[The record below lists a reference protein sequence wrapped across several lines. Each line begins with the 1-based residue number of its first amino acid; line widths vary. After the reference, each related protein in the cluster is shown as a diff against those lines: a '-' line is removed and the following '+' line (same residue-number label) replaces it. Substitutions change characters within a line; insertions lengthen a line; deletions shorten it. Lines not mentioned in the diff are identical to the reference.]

1 MPSTKS
7 RTAVTSGQRR
17 TMKKLMA
24 TGVPAGAVANLL
36 LSVICLSGALSGAG
50 MVSASALPS
59 ASFPSN
65 SNGVPNSASADVGH
79 RRTSCVAVHPI
90 LKQRG
95 VDPIDMPI
103 DPIPDLS
110 LRHCEVPAGGG
121 TCCTQMTEHKLALHA
136 KTMLERNTKDNISKL
151 SSVLGTRAQRFNE
164 FFEELLGQSKHEFH
178 AMFKRTYGTI
188 YEQNSYVFADLFA
201 ELERYYAHGKVD
213 LSETM
218 DHFFNILFQKMFTVL
233 NAQYTFDNK
242 YLGCVSE
249 HMKDLKPFGDVPDKL
264 SVQIKR
270 SFVATRTY
278 AQALASAADAARNM
292 INVRLSAECTAALTR
307 MSTCNVCAGQTKKPC
322 EAYCVNVMKGCFPS
336 YEEVSTE
343 WDTFVAKMERISE
356 RLLGPFNIVMV
367 VQPIDIK
374 ISEAI
379 MNFQE
384 NGKDI
389 SDRIFQG
396 CGQPA
401 LGRMRRSLNDK
412 TDALFEQPA
421 TVNGVEPQ
429 SRLMTTMEQQQFP
442 LVEGITRRSNVVSD
456 PDTSEND
463 SQFTFDD
470 EGVEQ
475 EDDNGGGAEKH
486 ITKRAAGTNAGGGD
500 STSRELKYEPLQF
513 SDGDVQFT
521 NSNGPPVSGL
531 AGTGS
536 HHTSGSSSSS
546 SSSSSISSSGIN
558 VAGAGGAGG
567 RANRRKHKGGRKQTN
582 DQDEQDN
589 QEPMIDRMVKDIRQK
604 VSNSKRFWAQLP
616 YMLCNN
622 EDNAEQPAS
631 DTSCWNGTAIDR
643 YQPKIVTGETDNN
656 PEFPN
661 RVFQSRQSTIVQQ
674 QLFIL
679 RTAISHLSNAYIGHD
694 VEWND
699 QEDGYY
705 GSGSGQGSGIDY
717 EETAG
722 SGMGLWEIDVRND
735 RRPGSV
741 DSVPPAIGKGV
752 VGGNGD
758 DSSNPIG
765 GNPIIFREPIHNNFD
780 NTDPRSGVPS
790 VVTGVSGTTGTSGGT
805 STAGSS
811 HGTPEMSIERA
822 LLQFFLPIV
831 MAWFG
836 GLVTDLL

>member
-1 MPSTKS
+1 MPSTQS
-7 RTAVTSGQRR
+7 RTRKAGATTHRRR
-17 TMKKLMA
+17 TMKKIMG
-24 TGVPAGAVANLL
+24 TGAPLAGLVTNLL
-36 LSVICLSGALSGAG
+36 LSVVCLSGDLSGVG
-50 MVSASALPS
+50 MVRASAIPT

-65 SNGVPNSASADVGH
+65 GNGVANSATLADVGH
-79 RRTSCVAVHPI
+79 RRASCVAVHPI

-110 LRHCEVPAGGG
+110 LRHCDVPPGGG

-151 SSVLGTRAQRFNE
+151 SSVLGARAQRFNE

-188 YEQNSYVFADLFA
+188 YEQNSGVFADLFA

-249 HMKDLKPFGDVPDKL
+249 HMKELKPFGDVPDKL

-322 EAYCVNVMKGCFPS
+322 ESYCVNVMKGCFPS
-336 YEEVSTE
+336 YEEVGTE

-356 RLLGPFNIVMV
+356 RLLGPFNIFMV

-384 NGKDI
+384 NGKVI

-401 LGRMRRSLNDK
+401 LGRMRRSLDDK
-412 TDALFEQPA
+412 GNTLAINGIESQP
-421 TVNGVEPQ
+421 
-429 SRLMTTMEQQQFP
+429 RLITTFGQQQLP
-442 LVEGITRRSNVVSD
+442 LVEGIARHPIVLND
-456 PDTSEND
+456 PEPSEYD

-470 EGVEQ
+470 EGEQ
-475 EDDNGGGAEKH
+475 QDEDNSNGAEKH
-486 ITKRAAGTNAGGGD
+486 ITKRSAATNAGGGD

-521 NSNGPPVSGL
+521 NSNGPPVGGMPGS
-531 AGTGS
+531 TS
-536 HHTSGSSSSS
+536 HHSSSNGNGNGNS
-546 SSSSSISSSGIN
+546 
-558 VAGAGGAGG
+558 AGG
-567 RANRRKHKGGRKQTN
+567 RPNRRKHKGGRKQPN
-582 DQDEQDN
+582 EQDEHDN
-589 QEPMIDRMVKDIRQK
+589 MEPMIDRMVKDIRQK
-604 VSNSKRFWAQLP
+604 VSNSKRFWSQLP

-622 EDNAEQPAS
+622 EDNVEQPSS
-631 DTSCWNGTAIDR
+631 DTNCWNGTAVDR
-643 YQPKIVTGETDNN
+643 YLPKVVISETDNN

-722 SGMGLWEIDVRND
+722 SGMGLWEIDVRNE

-741 DSVPPAIGKGV
+741 DAMPPSSGKG
-752 VGGNGD
+752 GNIDGTS
-758 DSSNPIG
+758 DSDVQF
-765 GNPIIFREPIHNNFD
+765 PIIRHDPVPTSNFD
-780 NTDPRSGVPS
+780 HTGSRSGLPNP
-790 VVTGVSGTTGTSGGT
+790 TGSGGSTADSGASGGT
-805 STAGSS
+805 SSSAGSS
-811 HGTPEMSIERA
+811 HSAPEMSIERA
-822 LLQFFLPIV
+822 MLQFFLPIA

-836 GLVTDLL
+836 GLVADLL

>member
-1 MPSTKS
+1 MLPF
-7 RTAVTSGQRR
+7 
-17 TMKKLMA
+17 
-24 TGVPAGAVANLL
+24 GAR
-36 LSVICLSGALSGAG
+36 S
-50 MVSASALPS
+50 
-59 ASFPSN
+59 
-65 SNGVPNSASADVGH
+65 
-79 RRTSCVAVHPI
+79 
-90 LKQRG
+90 
-95 VDPIDMPI
+95 
-103 DPIPDLS
+103 
-110 LRHCEVPAGGG
+110 
-121 TCCTQMTEHKLALHA
+121 
-136 KTMLERNTKDNISKL
+136 
-151 SSVLGTRAQRFNE
+151 

-249 HMKDLKPFGDVPDKL
+249 HMKELKPFGDVPDKL

-278 AQALASAADAARNM
+278 AQALASAAEAARNM
-292 INVRLSAECTAALTR
+292 INVRLSPECTAALTR

-322 EAYCVNVMKGCFPS
+322 ESYCVNVMKGCFPS

-401 LGRMRRSLNDK
+401 LGRMRRAVNDQ
-412 TDALFEQPA
+412 AVASFAMNGYESQP
-421 TVNGVEPQ
+421 
-429 SRLMTTMEQQQFP
+429 RLITTLEQQQLP
-442 LVEGITRRSNVVSD
+442 LVEGIGRQRAIALAAEELSESD
-456 PDTSEND
+456 A
-463 SQFTFDD
+463 QFTFEGEEQD
-470 EGVEQ
+470 E
-475 EDDNGGGAEKH
+475 DTTAGGSD
-486 ITKRAAGTNAGGGD
+486 KRISKRSATGTNAGGGD

-521 NSNGPPVSGL
+521 NSNGPPVSG
-531 AGTGS
+531 ASGNSNGS
-536 HHTSGSSSSS
+536 GGS
-546 SSSSSISSSGIN
+546 
-558 VAGAGGAGG
+558 AGG
-567 RANRRKHKGGRKQTN
+567 RTNRRKHKGGRKQTSE
-582 DQDEQDN
+582 QDEQDN
-589 QEPMIDRMVKDIRQK
+589 HEPMIDRMVKDIRQK

-622 EDNAEQPAS
+622 EEIAEPPAN
-631 DTSCWNGTAIDR
+631 DASCWNGTTVDR
-643 YQPKIVTGETDNN
+643 YQPNIIMGETDTN

-661 RVFQSRQSTIVQQ
+661 RVFQVRQSTIVQQ

-694 VEWND
+694 VEWSD

-722 SGMGLWEIDVRND
+722 SGMGLWEIDVRNE
-735 RRPGSV
+735 RRPGADTDDEV
-741 DSVPPAIGKGV
+741 YVPPKISFDSPRGPSGGISEIGHGPATNDLDYTGTV
-752 VGGNGD
+752 
-758 DSSNPIG
+758 
-765 GNPIIFREPIHNNFD
+765 
-780 NTDPRSGVPS
+780 GVPS
-790 VVTGVSGTTGTSGGT
+790 IGGSGDVTGSGGAGGT
-805 STAGSS
+805 SNAGSS
-811 HGTPEMSIERA
+811 HSTPVLSIERA

-836 GLVTDLL
+836 GLFADLL

>member
-1 MPSTKS
+1 
-7 RTAVTSGQRR
+7 
-17 TMKKLMA
+17 
-24 TGVPAGAVANLL
+24 
-36 LSVICLSGALSGAG
+36 
-50 MVSASALPS
+50 
-59 ASFPSN
+59 
-65 SNGVPNSASADVGH
+65 
-79 RRTSCVAVHPI
+79 
-90 LKQRG
+90 
-95 VDPIDMPI
+95 
-103 DPIPDLS
+103 
-110 LRHCEVPAGGG
+110 
-121 TCCTQMTEHKLALHA
+121 
-136 KTMLERNTKDNISKL
+136 
-151 SSVLGTRAQRFNE
+151 
-164 FFEELLGQSKHEFH
+164 
-178 AMFKRTYGTI
+178 MFKRTYGTI

-249 HMKDLKPFGDVPDKL
+249 HMKELKPFGDVPDKL

-336 YEEVSTE
+336 FEEVSIE

-389 SDRIFQG
+389 SERIFQG

-412 TDALFEQPA
+412 IDALFEPTAAVKGVKPQP
-421 TVNGVEPQ
+421 
-429 SRLMTTMEQQQFP
+429 RLITAMEQQQLP
-442 LVEGITRRSNVVSD
+442 LVEGITRRSNVLSD
-456 PDTSEND
+456 PDASEND

-475 EDDNGGGAEKH
+475 DDDNSGSEKH
-486 ITKRAAGTNAGGGD
+486 ITKRSAGTNTGGGD

-531 AGTGS
+531 PGTGP
-536 HHTSGSSSSS
+536 HHATSGSDVNGG
-546 SSSSSISSSGIN
+546 SGN
-558 VAGAGGAGG
+558 GAGG

-604 VSNSKRFWAQLP
+604 VSNSKRFWTQLP

-622 EDNAEQPAS
+622 EDNAEQPTS
-631 DTSCWNGTAIDR
+631 DASCWNGTAVDR
-643 YQPKIVTGETDNN
+643 YQPKIVAGETDNN

-661 RVFQSRQSTIVQQ
+661 KMFQSRPSTIVQQ

-717 EETAG
+717 EESAG
-722 SGMGLWEIDVRND
+722 SGMGLWEIDVRNE

-741 DSVPPAIGKGV
+741 DSVPPSIGKGAGV
-752 VGGNGD
+752 NVD

-765 GNPIIFREPIHNNFD
+765 GNPIIFREPVHTNFD
-780 NTDPRSGVPS
+780 DTDPRSGVPS
-790 VVTGVSGTTGTSGGT
+790 VVSGSGVSGSSGG
-805 STAGSS
+805 AG
-811 HGTPEMSIERA
+811 GTNSGGSLHDAPEMSIERA

-831 MAWFG
+831 VAWFG

>member
-1 MPSTKS
+1 MDHHPEKDAIASPPLK
-7 RTAVTSGQRR
+7 
-17 TMKKLMA
+17 
-24 TGVPAGAVANLL
+24 NL
-36 LSVICLSGALSGAG
+36 
-50 MVSASALPS
+50 
-59 ASFPSN
+59 N
-65 SNGVPNSASADVGH
+65 
-79 RRTSCVAVHPI
+79 
-90 LKQRG
+90 
-95 VDPIDMPI
+95 
-103 DPIPDLS
+103 
-110 LRHCEVPAGGG
+110 LRHCEIPPGGG
-121 TCCTQMTEHKLALHA
+121 TCCTQMSEHKLALHA
-136 KTMLERNTKDNISKL
+136 KTTLERNTKDNISKL

-201 ELERYYAHGKVD
+201 ELERYYKHGKVD

-249 HMKDLKPFGDVPDKL
+249 HMKELKPFGDVPDKL

-278 AQALASAADAARNM
+278 AQALASAAEAARNM

-307 MSTCNVCAGQTKKPC
+307 MSTCNVCAGQTTKPC
-322 EAYCVNVMKGCFPS
+322 ESYCVNVMRGCFPS
-336 YEEVSTE
+336 YDEVSTE
-343 WDTFVAKMERISE
+343 WDTFVGKMERISE

-401 LGRMRRSLNDK
+401 LGGRMRRSLDNV
-412 TDALFEQPA
+412 A
-421 TVNGVEPQ
+421 NGGGDSHP
-429 SRLMTTMEQQQFP
+429 RLVTPLDEQQLP
-442 LVEGITRRSNVVSD
+442 LVEGFNRRSITILASSD
-456 PDTSEND
+456 SAESD

-470 EGVEQ
+470 EGEEQ
-475 EDDNGGGAEKH
+475 DQDEKRLNKRSAGSANG
-486 ITKRAAGTNAGGGD
+486 GGGD

-521 NSNGPPVSGL
+521 NSNGPPVSG
-531 AGTGS
+531 GGS
-536 HHTSGSSSSS
+536 NS
-546 SSSSSISSSGIN
+546 N
-558 VAGAGGAGG
+558 ANGANGG
-567 RANRRKHKGGRKQTN
+567 RPNRRKHKGGRKQSSE
-582 DQDEQDN
+582 QDEQEN

-604 VSNSKRFWAQLP
+604 VSNSKRFWTQLP

-622 EDNAEQPAS
+622 DELAEPPAN
-631 DTSCWNGTAIDR
+631 DASCWNGTAVDR
-643 YQPKIVTGETDNN
+643 YQPNIIIGETDTN

-661 RVFQSRQSTIVQQ
+661 RVFQARQSTIVQQ
-674 QLFIL
+674 QLFVL

-694 VEWND
+694 VEWTD

-705 GSGSGQGSGIDY
+705 GSGSGQGSGIDD
-717 EETAG
+717 EETVG
-722 SGMGLWEIDVRND
+722 SGMGLWEIDVRNE
-735 RRPGSV
+735 RRPSGGSTHSIPKIFA
-741 DSVPPAIGKGV
+741 DGGGV
-752 VGGNGD
+752 GGAGGGIISFDGGNGGAGGPD
-758 DSSNPIG
+758 HNGPITNDLDYTGSRSGFPSLDGSGGAAGGASGSSGTSSIG
-765 GNPIIFREPIHNNFD
+765 GSH
-780 NTDPRSGVPS
+780 S
-790 VVTGVSGTTGTSGGT
+790 V
-805 STAGSS
+805 
-811 HGTPEMSIERA
+811 PEMSIERA
-822 LLQFFLPIV
+822 LLQFFLPIA

-836 GLVTDLL
+836 ALFDDLL

>member
-1 MPSTKS
+1 MAS
-7 RTAVTSGQRR
+7 QRR
-17 TMKKLMA
+17 TMQKLA
-24 TGVPAGAVANLL
+24 KGAGVVPVNLL
-36 LSVICLSGALSGAG
+36 LMVSVCLIGALSGAG
-50 MVSASALPS
+50 MVSASAIPA

-65 SNGVPNSASADVGH
+65 GNGIANSASADVGGHH
-79 RRTSCVAVHPI
+79 RRPSCVAVHPL

-103 DPIPDLS
+103 DPIPDLN
-110 LRHCEVPAGGG
+110 LRHCEVPPGGG
-121 TCCTQMTEHKLALHA
+121 TCCTQMTEHKLALHT
-136 KTMLERNTKDNISKL
+136 KTMVERNIKDNISKL

-164 FFEELLGQSKHEFH
+164 FFEELLVQSKHGFH

-249 HMKDLKPFGDVPDKL
+249 HMKELKPFGDVPDML
-264 SVQIKR
+264 SLQIKR
-270 SFVATRTY
+270 SFIATRKY
-278 AQALASAADAARNM
+278 AQALASAAEAARNM

-322 EAYCVNVMKGCFPS
+322 ESYCVNVMKGCFPS
-336 YEEVSTE
+336 YEEIGTE
-343 WDTFVAKMERISE
+343 WDTFVSKMERIAE

-367 VQPIDIK
+367 VQPIDVK

-401 LGRMRRSLNDK
+401 LGRMRRSASKQVADSFATNG
-412 TDALFEQPA
+412 FESQP
-421 TVNGVEPQ
+421 
-429 SRLMTTMEQQQFP
+429 RLITTMGQQQLP
-442 LVEGITRRSNVVSD
+442 LVEGIGRRAMALAA
-456 PDTSEND
+456 PDSSESAD
-463 SQFTFDD
+463 SQFTFEGEEQD
-470 EGVEQ
+470 E
-475 EDDNGGGAEKH
+475 DTAADASDKR
-486 ITKRAAGTNAGGGD
+486 ISKRAAGTNADGGD

-521 NSNGPPVSGL
+521 NSNGPPVSGSTGNS
-531 AGTGS
+531 AGSGDGS
-536 HHTSGSSSSS
+536 A
-546 SSSSSISSSGIN
+546 
-558 VAGAGGAGG
+558 AGA
-567 RANRRKHKGGRKQTN
+567 RANRRKQKGGRKQASE
-582 DQDEQDN
+582 QDEQDI
-589 QEPMIDRMVKDIRQK
+589 QEPMIDRMVRDIRQK
-604 VSNSKRFWAQLP
+604 VSNSRRFWTQLP

-622 EDNAEQPAS
+622 EEVAEPPAN
-631 DTSCWNGTAIDR
+631 DASCWNGTTVDR
-643 YQPKIVTGETDNN
+643 YQPNIILGETDTN

-661 RVFQSRQSTIVQQ
+661 RVFQGRQSTIVQQ

-679 RTAISHLSNAYIGHD
+679 RTAISHLSHAYVGHA
-694 VEWND
+694 VEWTD

-722 SGMGLWEIDVRND
+722 SGMGLWEIDVRNE
-735 RRPGSV
+735 RRPGADDV
-741 DSVPPAIGKGV
+741 FVPPKISFDSPRGPSGGISEIGHGPTT
-752 VGGNGD
+752 ND
-758 DSSNPIG
+758 LDYTASA
-765 GNPIIFREPIHNNFD
+765 
-780 NTDPRSGVPS
+780 GVPS
-790 VVTGVSGTTGTSGGT
+790 VGGSGDAAGSGGAGGT

-811 HGTPEMSIERA
+811 HTTPVLSIERA

-836 GLVTDLL
+836 GLFAELL

>member
-1 MPSTKS
+1 MISNRSRFVPS
-7 RTAVTSGQRR
+7 
-17 TMKKLMA
+17 
-24 TGVPAGAVANLL
+24 
-36 LSVICLSGALSGAG
+36 
-50 MVSASALPS
+50 
-59 ASFPSN
+59 
-65 SNGVPNSASADVGH
+65 
-79 RRTSCVAVHPI
+79 I
-90 LKQRG
+90 L
-95 VDPIDMPI
+95 
-103 DPIPDLS
+103 
-110 LRHCEVPAGGG
+110 
-121 TCCTQMTEHKLALHA
+121 T
-136 KTMLERNTKDNISKL
+136 
-151 SSVLGTRAQRFNE
+151 E

-201 ELERYYAHGKVD
+201 ELERYYKHGKVD

-249 HMKDLKPFGDVPDKL
+249 HMKELKPFGDVPDKL

-278 AQALASAADAARNM
+278 AQALASAAEAARNM

-322 EAYCVNVMKGCFPS
+322 ESYCVNVMRGCFPS
-336 YEEVSTE
+336 YDEVSTE
-343 WDTFVAKMERISE
+343 WDTFVGKMERISE

-401 LGRMRRSLNDK
+401 LGRMRRSLDTHAAGLTNGGGDSHPR
-412 TDALFEQPA
+412 LF
-421 TVNGVEPQ
+421 
-429 SRLMTTMEQQQFP
+429 TTLDEQQLP
-442 LVEGITRRSNVVSD
+442 LIEGVDRRSMTVLTSFDSAESD
-456 PDTSEND
+456 A
-463 SQFTFDD
+463 QFTFDD
-470 EGVEQ
+470 DGEEQ
-475 EDDNGGGAEKH
+475 DQDEKRLSKRSAGA
-486 ITKRAAGTNAGGGD
+486 NAGGASD

-513 SDGDVQFT
+513 PDGDVQFT

-531 AGTGS
+531 AG
-536 HHTSGSSSSS
+536 SSSN
-546 SSSSSISSSGIN
+546 GGGN
-558 VAGAGGAGG
+558 GNTNGGGANGG
-567 RANRRKHKGGRKQTN
+567 RPNRRKHKGGRKQTN

-604 VSNSKRFWAQLP
+604 VSNSKRFWTQLP

-622 EDNAEQPAS
+622 DELAEQPSNDA
-631 DTSCWNGTAIDR
+631 SCWNGTAVDR
-643 YQPKIVTGETDNN
+643 YQPNIIIGETDTN

-661 RVFQSRQSTIVQQ
+661 RVFQARQSTIVQQ
-674 QLFIL
+674 QLFVL

-694 VEWND
+694 VEWTD

-722 SGMGLWEIDVRND
+722 SGMGLWEIDVRNE
-735 RRPGSV
+735 RRPSGSSH
-741 DSVPPAIGKGV
+741 DSIPKIFAD
-752 VGGNGD
+752 GGGGMISFDGSNGGA
-758 DSSNPIG
+758 G
-765 GNPIIFREPIHNNFD
+765 GDGSDHNAPTTND
-780 NTDPRSGVPS
+780 LDYTGSRSGLPNLGG
-790 VVTGVSGTTGTSGGT
+790 GVAGGAAGSGGT
-805 STAGSS
+805 SSAGSPHS
-811 HGTPEMSIERA
+811 APEISIERA

-836 GLVTDLL
+836 GLFDELL

>member
-1 MPSTKS
+1 MAS
-7 RTAVTSGQRR
+7 QRR
-17 TMKKLMA
+17 TMQKLA
-24 TGVPAGAVANLL
+24 KGAGVVPVNLL
-36 LSVICLSGALSGAG
+36 LLVSVCLIGALSGAG
-50 MVSASALPS
+50 MVSASAIPA

-65 SNGVPNSASADVGH
+65 GNGIANSASADVGGHH
-79 RRTSCVAVHPI
+79 RRPSCVAVHPL

-103 DPIPDLS
+103 DPIPDLN
-110 LRHCEVPAGGG
+110 LRHCEVPPGGG
-121 TCCTQMTEHKLALHA
+121 TCCTQMTEHKLALHT
-136 KTMLERNTKDNISKL
+136 KTMVERNIKDNISKL

-164 FFEELLGQSKHEFH
+164 FFEELLVQSKHGFH

-249 HMKDLKPFGDVPDKL
+249 HMKELKPFGDVPDML
-264 SVQIKR
+264 SLQIKR
-270 SFVATRTY
+270 SFIATRKY
-278 AQALASAADAARNM
+278 AQALASAAEAARNM

-322 EAYCVNVMKGCFPS
+322 ESYCVNVMKGCFPS
-336 YEEVSTE
+336 YEEIGTE
-343 WDTFVAKMERISE
+343 WDTFVSKMERIAE

-367 VQPIDIK
+367 VQPIDVK

-401 LGRMRRSLNDK
+401 LGRMRRSASKQVADSFATNG
-412 TDALFEQPA
+412 FESQP
-421 TVNGVEPQ
+421 
-429 SRLMTTMEQQQFP
+429 RLITTMGQQQLP
-442 LVEGITRRSNVVSD
+442 LVEGIGRRAIALPA
-456 PDTSEND
+456 PDSTESAD
-463 SQFTFDD
+463 SQFTGSTGNSAGSGD
-470 EGVEQ
+470 GS
-475 EDDNGGGAEKH
+475 
-486 ITKRAAGTNAGGGD
+486 AAGA
-500 STSRELKYEPLQF
+500 
-513 SDGDVQFT
+513 
-521 NSNGPPVSGL
+521 
-531 AGTGS
+531 
-536 HHTSGSSSSS
+536 
-546 SSSSSISSSGIN
+546 
-558 VAGAGGAGG
+558 
-567 RANRRKHKGGRKQTN
+567 RANRRKQKGGRKQASE
-582 DQDEQDN
+582 QDEQDI
-589 QEPMIDRMVKDIRQK
+589 QEPMIDRMVRDIRQK
-604 VSNSKRFWAQLP
+604 VSNSRRFWTQLP

-622 EDNAEQPAS
+622 EEVAEPPAN
-631 DTSCWNGTAIDR
+631 DASCWNGTTVDR
-643 YQPKIVTGETDNN
+643 YQPNIILGETDTN

-661 RVFQSRQSTIVQQ
+661 RVFQGRQSTIVQQ

-679 RTAISHLSNAYIGHD
+679 RTAISHLSHAYVGHA
-694 VEWND
+694 VEWTD

-722 SGMGLWEIDVRND
+722 SGMGLWEIDVRNE
-735 RRPGSV
+735 RRPGADDV
-741 DSVPPAIGKGV
+741 FVPPKISFDSPRGPSGGISEIGHGPTT
-752 VGGNGD
+752 ND
-758 DSSNPIG
+758 LDYTASA
-765 GNPIIFREPIHNNFD
+765 
-780 NTDPRSGVPS
+780 GVPS
-790 VVTGVSGTTGTSGGT
+790 VAGSGDAAGSGGAGGT

-811 HGTPEMSIERA
+811 HTTPVLSIERA

-836 GLVTDLL
+836 GLFAELL

>member
-1 MPSTKS
+1 MGGLHD
-7 RTAVTSGQRR
+7 SGENAINNAHQ
-17 TMKKLMA
+17 
-24 TGVPAGAVANLL
+24 
-36 LSVICLSGALSGAG
+36 
-50 MVSASALPS
+50 
-59 ASFPSN
+59 
-65 SNGVPNSASADVGH
+65 
-79 RRTSCVAVHPI
+79 
-90 LKQRG
+90 
-95 VDPIDMPI
+95 
-103 DPIPDLS
+103 
-110 LRHCEVPAGGG
+110 
-121 TCCTQMTEHKLALHA
+121 
-136 KTMLERNTKDNISKL
+136 
-151 SSVLGTRAQRFNE
+151 

-249 HMKDLKPFGDVPDKL
+249 HMKELKPFGDVPDKL

-278 AQALASAADAARNM
+278 AQALASAAEAARNM

-322 EAYCVNVMKGCFPS
+322 ESYCVNVMKGCFPS
-336 YEEVSTE
+336 YEEVGTE

-401 LGRMRRSLNDK
+401 LGRMRRSVSNHAD
-412 TDALFEQPA
+412 DAFATQP
-421 TVNGVEPQ
+421 
-429 SRLMTTMEQQQFP
+429 RLITTMEQQQLP
-442 LVEGITRRSNVVSD
+442 LVEGIGRHALPLAANQD
-456 PDTSEND
+456 PSSETD
-463 SQFTFDD
+463 EQFTFEGEEQD
-470 EGVEQ
+470 E
-475 EDDNGGGAEKH
+475 DTAEGSDKR
-486 ITKRAAGTNAGGGD
+486 ISKRAAGTNAAGSGGGGD

-521 NSNGPPVSGL
+521 NSNGPPVAAAPG
-531 AGTGS
+531 G
-536 HHTSGSSSSS
+536 SGSN
-546 SSSSSISSSGIN
+546 GN
-558 VAGAGGAGG
+558 GGNAGG
-567 RANRRKHKGGRKQTN
+567 RANRRKHKGGSRKQTN
-582 DQDEQDN
+582 EQDEQDN

-604 VSNSKRFWAQLP
+604 VSNSKRFWTQLP

-622 EDNAEQPAS
+622 EEVAEPPAN
-631 DTSCWNGTAIDR
+631 DASCWNGTTVDR
-643 YQPKIVTGETDNN
+643 YQPKIVLGESDTN

-661 RVFQSRQSTIVQQ
+661 RVFQVRQSTIVQQ

-694 VEWND
+694 VEWTD

-722 SGMGLWEIDVRND
+722 SGMGLWEIDVRNE
-735 RRPGSV
+735 RRPV
-741 DSVPPAIGKGV
+741 TDDDDRPFVPPKISFDSPRAPSGGISEIGHGPV
-752 VGGNGD
+752 TND
-758 DSSNPIG
+758 
-765 GNPIIFREPIHNNFD
+765 FD
-780 NTDPRSGVPS
+780 YTGPRSGLPNLGS
-790 VVTGVSGTTGTSGGT
+790 GGDATGSGGAGGT
-805 STAGSS
+805 SSAAGPNS
-811 HGTPEMSIERA
+811 TPEMSIERA

-836 GLVTDLL
+836 GLFADLL

>member
-1 MPSTKS
+1 MW
-7 RTAVTSGQRR
+7 
-17 TMKKLMA
+17 
-24 TGVPAGAVANLL
+24 
-36 LSVICLSGALSGAG
+36 
-50 MVSASALPS
+50 
-59 ASFPSN
+59 
-65 SNGVPNSASADVGH
+65 D
-79 RRTSCVAVHPI
+79 
-90 LKQRG
+90 
-95 VDPIDMPI
+95 
-103 DPIPDLS
+103 
-110 LRHCEVPAGGG
+110 
-121 TCCTQMTEHKLALHA
+121 
-136 KTMLERNTKDNISKL
+136 
-151 SSVLGTRAQRFNE
+151 E
-164 FFEELLGQSKHEFH
+164 FFEELLSQSKHEFH

-188 YEQNSYVFADLFA
+188 YEQNSGVFADLFA

-233 NAQYTFDNK
+233 NSQYTFDNK

-249 HMKDLKPFGDVPDKL
+249 HMKELKPFGDVPDKL

-278 AQALASAADAARNM
+278 AQALASAAEAARNM
-292 INVRLSAECTAALTR
+292 INVRLTAECTAALTR

-322 EAYCVNVMKGCFPS
+322 DSYCINVMKGCFPS

-356 RLLGPFNIVMV
+356 RLLGPFNIFMV

-384 NGKDI
+384 NGKEI

-401 LGRMRRSLNDK
+401 LRRMRRSLNDNVI
-412 TDALFEQPA
+412 T
-421 TVNGVEPQ
+421 NGVESKP
-429 SRLMTTMEQQQFP
+429 RLITTYDQQQLP
-442 LVEGITRRSNVVSD
+442 LVEGIARHPIVLND
-456 PDTSEND
+456 PDAAEYD

-470 EGVEQ
+470 EGEQ
-475 EDDNGGGAEKH
+475 QDEENTSGSEKH

-521 NSNGPPVSGL
+521 NSNGPPVGGMPGSTSHSSAANGNGSG
-531 AGTGS
+531 
-536 HHTSGSSSSS
+536 
-546 SSSSSISSSGIN
+546 N
-558 VAGAGGAGG
+558 GAGG
-567 RANRRKHKGGRKQTN
+567 RPNRRKHKGGRKQPN
-582 DQDEQDN
+582 DRDEQDN
-589 QEPMIDRMVKDIRQK
+589 LDPMIDRMVKDIRQK
-604 VSNSKRFWAQLP
+604 VSNSKRFWSQLP

-622 EDNAEQPAS
+622 EENVEQTSS
-631 DTSCWNGTAIDR
+631 DANCWNGTAVDR
-643 YQPKIVTGETDNN
+643 YQPKPIAGETDNN

-722 SGMGLWEIDVRND
+722 SGMGLWEIDVRNE

-741 DSVPPAIGKGV
+741 DAVPPSNGKGAGV
-752 VGGNGD
+752 NIAGTS
-758 DSSNPIG
+758 DSEEVFPVIRHD
-765 GNPIIFREPIHNNFD
+765 PVPTNNFD
-780 NTDPRSGVPS
+780 YTGPRSGLPNTNGGPS
-790 VVTGVSGTTGTSGGT
+790 AGSGAGGT
-805 STAGSS
+805 SVAGSS
-811 HGTPEMSIERA
+811 HSAPEMSIERA
-822 LLQFFLPIV
+822 MLQFFLPIA

-836 GLVTDLL
+836 GLVADLL

>member
-1 MPSTKS
+1 MMLNN
-7 RTAVTSGQRR
+7 AF
-17 TMKKLMA
+17 LF
-24 TGVPAGAVANLL
+24 
-36 LSVICLSGALSGAG
+36 CALS
-50 MVSASALPS
+50 
-59 ASFPSN
+59 
-65 SNGVPNSASADVGH
+65 
-79 RRTSCVAVHPI
+79 
-90 LKQRG
+90 
-95 VDPIDMPI
+95 
-103 DPIPDLS
+103 DLS
-110 LRHCEVPAGGG
+110 LRHCEVPPGGG

-249 HMKDLKPFGDVPDKL
+249 HMKNLKPFGDVPDKL

-401 LGRMRRSLNDK
+401 LGRMRRSLGEKAD
-412 TDALFEQPA
+412 TLFEQPA
-421 TVNGVEPQ
+421 TVNGVKPQ
-429 SRLMTTMEQQQFP
+429 PRLITTMEQQQFP
-442 LVEGITRRSNVVSD
+442 LVEGITRRSNVLSD
-456 PDTSEND
+456 PDVASEND
-463 SQFTFDD
+463 SQFTFED

-475 EDDNGGGAEKH
+475 QEEDASGAEKH
-486 ITKRAAGTNAGGGD
+486 ITKRSAGSNAGGGD

-531 AGTGS
+531 AAAGTGS
-536 HHTSGSSSSS
+536 HHAPSGSSNVG
-546 SSSSSISSSGIN
+546 SSGN
-558 VAGAGGAGG
+558 GAGG
-567 RANRRKHKGGRKQTN
+567 RANRRKHKGGRKQAN

-604 VSNSKRFWAQLP
+604 VSNSKRFWSQLP

-622 EDNAEQPAS
+622 EDSAEQPTSEA
-631 DTSCWNGTAIDR
+631 SCWNGTAVDR
-643 YQPKIVTGETDNN
+643 YQPKIVTGETDSN

-717 EETAG
+717 EESAG
-722 SGMGLWEIDVRND
+722 SGMGLWEIDVRNE
-735 RRPGSV
+735 RRPPLPGSV
-741 DSVPPAIGKGV
+741 DPAGSPS
-752 VGGNGD
+752 GGSSID
-758 DSSNPIG
+758 DPSNPIG
-765 GNPIIFREPIHNNFD
+765 GNPMIFREPVHPSFD
-780 NTDPRSGVPS
+780 NTDPRSGVPT
-790 VVTGVSGTTGTSGGT
+790 VVGGSGVAGGSGGAGGT

-811 HGTPEMSIERA
+811 HAAPEMSIQRA
-822 LLQFFLPIV
+822 LLHFFLPIV